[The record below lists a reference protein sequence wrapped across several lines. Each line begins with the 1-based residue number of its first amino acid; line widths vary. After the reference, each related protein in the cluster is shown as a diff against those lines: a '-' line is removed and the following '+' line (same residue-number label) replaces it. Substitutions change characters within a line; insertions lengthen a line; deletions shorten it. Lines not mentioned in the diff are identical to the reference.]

1 MLADVQKPSVVR
13 YMVGAAAFVV
23 IIAGMKAASA
33 ILIPFLLSA
42 FLAVISAPSLFWM
55 KRKGLPTWL
64 ALLAVVLIISVGVT
78 AVSTVVGT
86 SVASFSQNIPG
97 YQAGLQEKTQDLV
110 ILLERVGVEVPE
122 NALQQYFNPGLAMR
136 MVQNLFTAFGGV
148 LSNVFLILLTVIFM
162 LLESSGF
169 PTKLRALSTDP
180 NSSEKQF
187 DVIAENMKRYVGIK
201 TTTSFATG
209 LLIAIWLTIIGVDY
223 PLLWGLLAFL
233 LNFVPSIGSIIAA
246 VPPVLLALV
255 VVGPGT
261 AGLAALGFAV
271 VNVCIGNMIE
281 PKFMGEG
288 LGLSTLV
295 VFLSLLFW
303 GWVLGPVGML
313 LAVPLTMAAKIVLE
327 NNESTR
333 AVGILLGPSIKPSEP
348 VEKVAEKV
356 AEKDD
361 S

>member
-1 MLADVQKPSVVR
+1 MSADVNQSSVVR

-55 KRKGLPTWL
+55 KRKGLPTGL

-78 AVSTVVGT
+78 AVSTVVGS
-86 SVASFSQNIPG
+86 SVAAFSQNLPG
-97 YQAGLQEKTQDLV
+97 YQAGLQEKTGDLV
-110 ILLERVGVEVPE
+110 NLLDRIGFTVPE
-122 NALQQYFNPGLAMR
+122 DAMQQYFNPGLAMR

-148 LSNVFLILLTVIFM
+148 LSNVFLILLTVTFI

-169 PTKLRALSTDP
+169 QTKLRALSADP
-180 NSSEKQF
+180 DTSVKQF

-201 TTTSFATG
+201 TTTSFITG
-209 LLIAIWLTIIGVDY
+209 FLLTIWLAIIGVDY

-246 VPPVLLALV
+246 IPPVLLALV

-261 AGLAALGFAV
+261 AGLAALGFGV
-271 VNVCIGNMIE
+271 VNILIGNIIE

-333 AVGILLGPSIKPSEP
+333 AVGILLGPSLKPVEVISEP
-348 VEKVAEKV
+348 VEEESA
-356 AEKDD
+356 
-361 S
+361 